1 MEKHSGIQTSFL
13 LMLLEWEEGNDQE
26 HLLELLNPGF
36 CTIGWADY
44 VELQIGEK
52 MCIKFCKWKLQP
64 YLLLT
69 PKCVN
74 WEYYM
79 SEWSKC
85 WPCEPYDP
93 CELAVVEK
101 MPCVVWRFRVTHR
114 ILGKGG
120 SDGWSIDKSVHET
133 QSCWNFLG
141 MGRGVVVPMYH
152 LRLNMAS
159 KPHIFLAWSRK
170 DAVFSEQEHACRRH
184 AIGYPALSDSH
195 WLTIYLFLY
204 STRLLTL
211 GSSRVPGCI
220 GRPGCSIY
228 LFSTQH

>member
-1 MEKHSGIQTSFL
+1 MKNAALF
-13 LMLLEWEEGNDQE
+13 
-26 HLLELLNPGF
+26 NPK
-36 CTIGWADY
+36 Y
-44 VELQIGEK
+44 
-52 MCIKFCKWKLQP
+52 
-64 YLLLT
+64 
-69 PKCVN
+69 VN

-101 MPCVVWRFRVTHR
+101 MPCVVWRFRVTHS

-204 STRLLTL
+204 LGCLPWVLPEFQVVLADLDAPSIFSQHSTSQYATISAAECAARW
-211 GSSRVPGCI
+211 GPRF
-220 GRPGCSIY
+220 GCS
-228 LFSTQH
+228 LGHHFQH